1 MYWIWVHEQKWSIRA
16 SWYLKRLSLSQKK
29 KKKSFFYN
37 FFLMLISNNLI
48 DEKQRIYLNKLSQEE
63 LFKQAITT
71 MEKWFHDAAYCFI
84 ELNGRATE
92 KN

>member
-1 MYWIWVHEQKWSIRA
+1 MYRIWVHEQKWSICA
-16 SWYLKRLSLSQKK
+16 SWYLNKLSVSQKK
-29 KKKSFFYN
+29 KKIYN

-48 DEKQRIYLNKLSQEE
+48 DEKQRIYLNKLSREE

-71 MEKWFHDAAYCFI
+71 MEKWFHDAAYYFI

-92 KN
+92 KIDS

>member
-1 MYWIWVHEQKWSIRA
+1 
-16 SWYLKRLSLSQKK
+16 
-29 KKKSFFYN
+29 
-37 FFLMLISNNLI
+37 MLISNNLI

-92 KN
+92 RN